1 MNHIHTTIVAVLLAV
16 GVTQGFTQLKDN
28 DSVRSQD
35 AVVSMSG
42 RIRLNEIL
50 ASNRAGRLDD
60 EGQTSDWIEI
70 HNPGATPM
78 RLGGYR
84 LTNDP
89 NVPNKWAFP
98 TTQIPARGYHLV
110 WMSGLDRVSLA
121 PEALRASA
129 ATIPFETTLGATAIS
144 ARRLNAK

>member
-1 MNHIHTTIVAVLLAV
+1 MKHIHTTIVAVLLAV

-98 TTQIPARGYHLV
+98 NNQIPARGYHLV

>member
-84 LTNDP
+84 LTNDS

-98 TTQIPARGYHLV
+98 NNQIPARGYHLV
-110 WMSGLDRVSLA
+110 WMSAQTGSRFYVYRNREGHLH
-121 PEALRASA
+121 ELRFEGSWSHRNLSA
-129 ATIPFETTLGATAIS
+129 AVE
-144 ARRLNAK
+144 R

>member
-1 MNHIHTTIVAVLLAV
+1 MKHPPLTIFAAVLLAV
-16 GVTQGFTQLKDN
+16 GTTGHGAGPLEQLAQAEGGVALAN
-28 DSVRSQD
+28 
-35 AVVSMSG
+35 G
-42 RIRLNEIL
+42 GLRLNEIL

-70 HNPGATPM
+70 HNTGATPM

-98 TTQIPARGYHLV
+98 NNQIPARGYHLV
-110 WMSGLDRVSLA
+110 WMSAQTGSRFYVYRNREGHLH
-121 PEALRASA
+121 ALRFAGS
-129 ATIPFETTLGATAIS
+129 
-144 ARRLNAK
+144 